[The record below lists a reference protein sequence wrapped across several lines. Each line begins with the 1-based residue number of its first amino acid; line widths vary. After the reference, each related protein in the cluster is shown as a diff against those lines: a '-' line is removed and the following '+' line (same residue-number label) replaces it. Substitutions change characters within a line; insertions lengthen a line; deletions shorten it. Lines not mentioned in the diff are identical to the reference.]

1 MVNNTMNTTSSEK
14 KDSTLEFAK
23 VLEDA
28 KKSGVKNDKFAIA
41 LTAFKL
47 GCALKEKEEVSK

>member
-1 MVNNTMNTTSSEK
+1 MLTHTMNTTAAEK
-14 KDSTLEFAK
+14 KDSALEFAK

>member
-1 MVNNTMNTTSSEK
+1 MVNNTNTTSSEK
-14 KDSTLEFAK
+14 KDSALEFAK
-23 VLEDA
+23 VLENA

-47 GCALKEKEEVSK
+47 GRALKEKEEVSK

>member
-14 KDSTLEFAK
+14 KDSALEFAK

-28 KKSGVKNDKFAIA
+28 KKSSEDIDAI
-41 LTAFKL
+41 L
-47 GCALKEKEEVSK
+47 CCQEKRC